1 MAGAAIFGSLARS
14 ARASARRPNILLI
27 TADDLGPMLSCYGE
41 TCITTPHID
50 RLAASGV
57 QFRTAYV
64 AQASCSPSRSSIF
77 TGLYTHST
85 GQYGLAN
92 TGFSLHPHLR
102 GQNIPALLQKAGY
115 RTGIIGKLHVE
126 PVECFPWNLPVRK
139 DVSTR
144 DVRAMADAAEAAFR
158 AAGNDP
164 FFLKLSYGDPHAF
177 RSPND
182 RNAWSFPPQVEG
194 LPAKPVPPG
203 PGTVFPFQQIDTPEQ
218 RARVAGYYNAV
229 QRLDDGIGML
239 MARLEKL
246 ELAANT
252 VVIFIGDHGPP
263 FDRGKTTTYEAGLR
277 IPFLVRWPGV
287 SKPARSDAMVSTVDI
302 APTIFD
308 AAGVP
313 IPANVQ
319 GRSLR
324 PVLSNA
330 GAPWREYL
338 VGEFHCHGANH
349 FFPRRAIRDRRYK
362 LIRNLRAD
370 RAKPMTGIDG
380 DTAYLVSR
388 GEAFNG
394 TPARRAFHTYANP
407 PEYELYDLQ
416 EDPAEFN
423 NLAGKPEAAPVQKRM
438 AEALERWRRETKDP
452 FLDPAFT
459 EKVAALKPAERKG
472 DAWRPKP

>member
-1 MAGAAIFGSLARS
+1 MAGAGLLGPLIRTAHAAR
-14 ARASARRPNILLI
+14 RRPNILLI

-41 TCITTPHID
+41 TRIQTPNLD
-50 RLAASGV
+50 RFAASGV

-92 TGFSLHPHLR
+92 TNFSLHPHLR

-126 PVECFPWNLPVRK
+126 PVDCFPWDLPVRK
-139 DVSTR
+139 GVASR
-144 DVRAMADAAEAAFR
+144 DVRAVADAAEEAFR
-158 AAGNDP
+158 AAGNNP

-182 RNAWSFPPQVEG
+182 RNAWSFTPQVEG
-194 LPAKPVPPG
+194 LPAKPIPPSAE
-203 PGTVFPFQQIDTPEQ
+203 TVFPFQQIDTPEQ
-218 RARVAGYYNAV
+218 RVRVAGYYNAV

-239 MARLEKL
+239 MDRLEKL
-246 ELAANT
+246 KLVEDT
-252 VVIFIGDHGPP
+252 VVIFVGDHGPP
-263 FDRGKTTTYEAGLR
+263 FDRGKTTTYESGLR

-287 SKPARSDAMVSTVDI
+287 AKPSVSEAMVSTVDI

-313 IPANVQ
+313 IPENVQ

-324 PVLSNA
+324 PVLGNA
-330 GAPWREYL
+330 QAPWREYL

-349 FFPRRAIRDRRYK
+349 FFPRRAIRDGRYK
-362 LIRNLRAD
+362 LIRNLRAGK
-370 RAKPMTGIDG
+370 AKPMTGIDG
-380 DTAYLVSR
+380 DTAFIVSR
-388 GEAFNG
+388 GEAYNG
-394 TPARRAFHTYANP
+394 TPVRRAFDTYADP
-407 PEYELYDLQ
+407 PEFELYDLK
-416 EDPAEFN
+416 EDPVEFN
-423 NLAGKPEAAPVQKRM
+423 NLAGKPEAAAVQKRM

-459 EKVAALKPAERKG
+459 EKVAALKFEERAG
-472 DAWRPKP
+472 NAWRPKP